1 MQCFVLSTLRIKKL
15 REFDACAFR
24 YLEVEN
30 MNFRLVEMNLT
41 SMMLNFLFPVALTSC
56 DACVLYLWSV
66 VKFCNQC

>member
-1 MQCFVLSTLRIKKL
+1 MQCFVLSTLKIKKL

-41 SMMLNFLFPVALTSC
+41 CSISFF
-56 DACVLYLWSV
+56 
-66 VKFCNQC
+66 Q